1 MFFTRLTEKEYGNF
15 IRHYP
20 VHFTQSV
27 DQYNYREQNKG
38 DVHLVGVKNNNNII
52 VAACLLSEARAMKF
66 FKYFYSHKGPV
77 LDYQNKEV
85 VQCFFKG
92 LTKYLK
98 KQKTLFV
105 SVDPYIIENM
115 RDADGEVLKSHD
127 NTKLIHQLRKLGFK
141 HQGYTVGYSQKSQIR
156 WLSVLDLKDKSEQD
170 LMKNMDYQTRRNI
183 KKSIEMGVETTT
195 LDISETDRF
204 YKLFK
209 KAEDR
214 HNFKYRENPYE
225 FFIEA
230 QKMYADHS
238 MLKLAYIDL
247 NKYIQKLNKK
257 GDQLDEQLQ
266 QIQEKLS
273 DNPNSKKSKS
283 KVEQLQQQIKS
294 NDKKL
299 VEAQQLLEEE
309 GEILDLAAALYI
321 FNKDEVY
328 YLSSGSDP
336 KFYQFNGA
344 YCLQWD
350 MIQFA
355 KNQNI
360 PRYNFYGITG
370 DFSDNAEDYGVQQFK
385 KGFNAHVEEYIGD
398 FVKAIHPI
406 FYKIY
411 QIINK

>member
-1 MFFTRLTEKEYGNF
+1 MFFTKLTEKEYGNF
-15 IRHYP
+15 IRHHP

-214 HNFKYRENPYE
+214 HNFKYRENPYA

-321 FNKDEVY
+321 YNKDEVY

-398 FVKAIHPI
+398 FVKAIHPF

-411 QIINK
+411 QTINK